1 MRQSPTHDYHVHS
14 SYSDGEFLHRMAR
27 AAESAGLD
35 AVGFADHCNVSAREP
50 QRRATRRLGFNL
62 DATYERRRRAIDG
75 LRDEFDLRLFDAVEM
90 DYDPRDEAEI
100 RAFLA
105 DANFDYSVGSVHVLD
120 GANVHDETHFAAKS
134 EAERRRLVDDYVDA
148 LVSLVASDLFEI
160 AAHVDLPE
168 RNPALRGLFTA
179 DHYDRIAA
187 AFEDARTVPE
197 VNAGRVRREYG
208 EFHPAPPL
216 LDALLDRG
224 VGVVL
229 GTDSHAPDEVG
240 PRLDLLTDHLRDR
253 GVSPATLDV

>member
-1 MRQSPTHDYHVHS
+1 MRPTHDYHVHS
-14 SYSDGEFLHRMAR
+14 SYSDGGFLHRMAR

-62 DATYERRRRAIDG
+62 DATYGRRRRAIDG
-75 LRDEFDLRLFDAVEM
+75 LRDEVDLRLFDAVEM

-100 RAFLA
+100 RAFLD
-105 DANFDYSVGSVHVLD
+105 DAGFDYALGSVHVLD
-120 GANVHDETHFAAKS
+120 GANVHDEAHFAS
-134 EAERRRLVDDYVDA
+134 EPEAERRRLVDEYVDT
-148 LVSLVASDLFEI
+148 LVSLVESDLFEI

-187 AFEDARTVPE
+187 AFDGARTVPE

-224 VGVVL
+224 VSVVL
-229 GTDSHAPDEVG
+229 GTDSHAPGEVG
-240 PRLDLLTDHLRDR
+240 PRLEMLTAHLRDR
-253 GVSPATLDV
+253 GATPTTLDV